1 MFSAAQNEMSRFKLD
16 VRGNMARYVL
26 SLTQNLSGY
35 SRKPCRIPQ
44 TYPSEVGRIMKKIQ
58 PKCKKLYYNNLN
70 TDYFDYICQIMT
82 NHIVM
87 MFAQR
92 IKTAR
97 EEKGLLQKELAMA
110 LNIDVPMYSRIER
123 GDRNAKREQVLLI
136 SHLLCIERE
145 ELLSLW
151 IADKVNAIINNE
163 NEVAD
168 KALKL
173 ITKSRYGNKY

>member
-1 MFSAAQNEMSRFKLD
+1 
-16 VRGNMARYVL
+16 
-26 SLTQNLSGY
+26 
-35 SRKPCRIPQ
+35 
-44 TYPSEVGRIMKKIQ
+44 
-58 PKCKKLYYNNLN
+58 
-70 TDYFDYICQIMT
+70 MT
-82 NHIVM
+82 NYIVM

-97 EEKGLLQKELAMA
+97 EKKGLLQKELATA

-123 GDRNAKREQVLLI
+123 GDRNAKREHVLLL
-136 SHLLCIERE
+136 SHLLCIEQE

-151 IADKVNAIINNE
+151 IADKVNAIIDNE